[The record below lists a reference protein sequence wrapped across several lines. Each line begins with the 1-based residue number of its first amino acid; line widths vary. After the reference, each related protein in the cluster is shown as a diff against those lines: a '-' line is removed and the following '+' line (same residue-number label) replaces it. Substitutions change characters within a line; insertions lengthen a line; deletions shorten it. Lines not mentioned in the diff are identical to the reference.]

1 MGVIHYLA
9 KDTFQDMTA
18 MGFKIKNGYKFSATA
33 FGALL
38 EREKKRES
46 KFRHLVLIFG
56 AIFGI
61 PMLFLGGCRT

>member
-1 MGVIHYLA
+1 
-9 KDTFQDMTA
+9 

>member
-1 MGVIHYLA
+1 
-9 KDTFQDMTA
+9 
-18 MGFKIKNGYKFSATA
+18 MGFKVKNGYKFSETA

-61 PMLFLGGCRT
+61 PMLFLVLGMVWKVIKWGLSIT

>member
-1 MGVIHYLA
+1 
-9 KDTFQDMTA
+9 

-46 KFRHLVLIFG
+46 KFRFLGLMFAVLFG
-56 AIFGI
+56 V
-61 PMLFLGGCRT
+61 PMLFLVLGMVWKVIKWGLSIT